1 MQRRTNMVTHAEI
14 AKLRELLKAAQGLG
28 DWSVQCGDLLAFDP
42 NDDDLW
48 FIAKCASGEG
58 SRIELAAAA
67 VNALP
72 KLLNS
77 LSAYAPDK
85 ASPEV
90 VKAAAVRALPD
101 AWMPIDEAPQDGTPV
116 LLAASHG
123 VSVGWWEDSEPT
135 FKWRFVDDFDLTP
148 TGCCDHESDD
158 RVECNGMEADAPT
171 HFMPLPSP
179 PEGE

>member
-1 MQRRTNMVTHAEI
+1 MVTHAEI

-90 VKAAAVRALPD
+90 VNAAARAFYMNPPWQGRSIND
-101 AWMPIDEAPQDGTPV
+101 AMEAA
-116 LLAASHG
+116 LLAAFSALRG
-123 VSVGWWEDSEPT
+123 DDNEP
-135 FKWRFVDDFDLTP
+135 D
-148 TGCCDHESDD
+148 
-158 RVECNGMEADAPT
+158 
-171 HFMPLPSP
+171 
-179 PEGE
+179 

>member
-1 MQRRTNMVTHAEI
+1 MVTHAEI

-85 ASPEV
+85 VTPEV
-90 VKAAAVRALPD
+90 KEAVEAVVTNFCREYSVGIRANRAALA
-101 AWMPIDEAPQDGTPV
+101 EAAI
-116 LLAASHG
+116 LAAFAVLRG
-123 VSVGWWEDSEPT
+123 
-135 FKWRFVDDFDLTP
+135 DDQIERTDNAP
-148 TGCCDHESDD
+148 
-158 RVECNGMEADAPT
+158 VE
-171 HFMPLPSP
+171 
-179 PEGE
+179 